1 MAVLEVENLKTYYY
15 LGKESVKAVDGVS
28 FKIEAKETLGL
39 AGESG
44 CGKTTTA
51 YSIMRLLPEN
61 GRIVQGTIRLGDE
74 EITALSEEE
83 MRYIRWRK
91 ASIIFQYAMNAFN
104 PVLRIG
110 AQIVEVIREKEGV
123 SKEEAKA
130 TVSDLFDEVGL
141 EPKRQRD
148 YPHEF
153 SGGMLQR
160 AIIAQ
165 SLACDPMLVIADEPV
180 TALDVIVQNKILDL
194 LRKLQEKYEL
204 AVLFITHDLSVVAEN
219 CHNVGIMY
227 AGNLV
232 EVGSAE
238 AVFKHNLHPYT
249 SKLIGAFPSVVGEKK
264 RLQFIPGTPPNLLNP
279 PVGCRFHPRCPY
291 AQDICKDKEPVYRE
305 INQGHYAKC
314 HFAGELSFEV
324 IA

>member
-1 MAVLEVENLKTYYY
+1 MAVLEVENLKTHYY

-83 MRYIRWRK
+83 MRYVRWRK

-123 SKEEAKA
+123 SKEEARA

-194 LRKLQEKYEL
+194 LRKLQEKYKL

-232 EVGSAE
+232 EVGSAK

-249 SKLIGAFPSVVGEKK
+249 SKLIGAFPSVIGEKK
-264 RLQFIPGTPPNLLNP
+264 RLQFIPGTPPDLLNP
-279 PVGCRFHPRCPY
+279 PAGCRFHPRCPY
-291 AQDICKDKEPVYRE
+291 AQDICKEKEPVYRE
-305 INQGHYAKC
+305 IKQGHHAKC

-324 IA
+324 IE

>member
-15 LGKESVKAVDGVS
+15 LGKDSVKAVDGVS

-61 GRIVQGTIRLGDE
+61 GRIVQV
-74 EITALSEEE
+74 
-83 MRYIRWRK
+83 RWRK

-110 AQIVEVIREKEGV
+110 AQIVEVIREKENVG
-123 SKEEAKA
+123 KEEARA
-130 TVSDLFDEVGL
+130 IVSGLFDEVGL

-232 EVGSAE
+232 EVGSAQ

-249 SKLIGAFPSVVGEKK
+249 SKLIGAFPSVVGEKMLRISAK
-264 RLQFIPGTPPNLLNP
+264 RKNL
-279 PVGCRFHPRCPY
+279 CIEKSSR
-291 AQDICKDKEPVYRE
+291 DITQSVTSLENC
-305 INQGHYAKC
+305 
-314 HFAGELSFEV
+314 LSR
-324 IA
+324 